1 MIYIKVAKGQKDIQR
16 FILTLGTGISGRLR
30 ALWILERDDNNK
42 KLQLEASSRVVHK
55 RNTSQNMPI

>member
-1 MIYIKVAKGQKDIQR
+1 MQYDLYKSNKGTEGYTEIYNNIRHWDI
-16 FILTLGTGISGRLR
+16 GRIR

-55 RNTSQNMPI
+55 